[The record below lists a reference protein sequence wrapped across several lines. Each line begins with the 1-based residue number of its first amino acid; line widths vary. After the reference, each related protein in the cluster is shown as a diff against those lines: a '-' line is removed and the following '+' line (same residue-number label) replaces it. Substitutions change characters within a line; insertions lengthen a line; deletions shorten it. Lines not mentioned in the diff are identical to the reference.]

1 MATTLK
7 KELKE
12 IIQYR
17 NAYFLAFS
25 ATTGYV
31 CFGWDIGLIGGVI
44 ALPSFQEYFGLLS
57 ESASAQASFDGNIV
71 SVLQAGGFFGALSS
85 SYFSSRFGRKPVML
99 ASAIIY
105 LVGSIIQSTAGI
117 GMSSNVG
124 LKILYF
130 SRFLGGVG
138 VGLMAALVPSYV
150 AECSPRAIRGRC
162 TGSIEVAVGLGNML
176 AFWVNYSVSLN
187 ISPGQMQWRLPII
200 SQMVPGVLF
209 LFLMLFQPE
218 SPRWLV
224 ERGRYDE
231 AAAALAYIAR
241 KDPDDDAVV
250 LTLREIRADFVG
262 KHNLPLLAQFRKMGE
277 SRAIALRCI
286 IPSIATFFQQWSGT
300 NAINYY
306 APQIFASLGITGTS
320 QTLFATGIY
329 GVVKFVV
336 TCLTLAFVIERW
348 GRKRT
353 LIYGGIA
360 QGLMMLWIG
369 GYSGAHP
376 NQGVV
381 AGTYVSIVAIYLF
394 GVFFCL
400 GWGFTPLVLGSEV
413 APGHL
418 RTAVMSLASATTWL
432 FTYVIAQITPIMLD
446 RITYG
451 TYLVFGV
458 ASFIMVA
465 WVYVFIPETT
475 GYPLEDIKYLFE
487 KDIIIRSL
495 EDAPGGWIFLGRRR
509 AVSVEELKAI
519 DALPTHS
526 PKEVLEELKTR
537 SEEESPSGQN
547 HSRSRKNSEKWE
559 DPLII

>member
-1 MATTLK
+1 
-7 KELKE
+7 
-12 IIQYR
+12 
-17 NAYFLAFS
+17 
-25 ATTGYV
+25 
-31 CFGWDIGLIGGVI
+31 
-44 ALPSFQEYFGLLS
+44 
-57 ESASAQASFDGNIV
+57 
-71 SVLQAGGFFGALSS
+71 
-85 SYFSSRFGRKPVML
+85 
-99 ASAIIY
+99 
-105 LVGSIIQSTAGI
+105 
-117 GMSSNVG
+117 
-124 LKILYF
+124 
-130 SRFLGGVG
+130 
-138 VGLMAALVPSYV
+138 
-150 AECSPRAIRGRC
+150 
-162 TGSIEVAVGLGNML
+162 
-176 AFWVNYSVSLN
+176 
-187 ISPGQMQWRLPII
+187 MQWRLPII
-200 SQMVPGVLF
+200 AQLIPGALF

-231 AAAALAYIAR
+231 AAEALAYIAR

-250 LTLREIRADFVG
+250 LTLGEIRADFVG
-262 KHNLPLLAQFRKMGE
+262 KHNLPLLTQFRKMGE
-277 SRAIALRCI
+277 SKSIALRCI
-286 IPSIATFFQQWSGT
+286 IPSLATFLQQWSGT

-306 APQIFASLGITGTS
+306 TPEIFAGLGVTGTS

-336 TCLTLAFVIERW
+336 TCMTLAFVIESW

-353 LIYGGIA
+353 LIYGGLA

-369 GYSGAHP
+369 GYAGAHP

-381 AGTYVSIVAIYLF
+381 PGTYVSIVAIYLF

-418 RTAVMSLASATTWL
+418 RTAVISLASATTWL

-458 ASFIMVA
+458 ASFIMAA

-487 KDIIIRSL
+487 KDIILRSL
-495 EDAPGGWIFLGRRR
+495 EDAPLGWVFLGKRR

-526 PKEVLEELKTR
+526 SKEALEEQQSR
-537 SEEESPSGQN
+537 SEEGSAQGHSLNRKGSQGHSLNRKGSQGQSLN
-547 HSRSRKNSEKWE
+547 RKGSQGHSLNRMGSQKWE

>member
-1 MATTLK
+1 MVTTLK
-7 KELKE
+7 RELQD
-12 IIQYR
+12 IVQYR

-31 CFGWDIGLIGGVI
+31 CFGWDIGLIGGVL

-57 ESASAQASFDGNIV
+57 ESASARASLSGNIV

-85 SYFSSRFGRKPVML
+85 SYFSSRFGRKPILL

-105 LVGSIIQSTAGI
+105 LIGSIIQSTTGI
-117 GMSSNVG
+117 GMSPSVG
-124 LKILYF
+124 LKVLYF
-130 SRFLGGVG
+130 SRFFSGVG
-138 VGLMAALVPSYV
+138 VGLMSALVPSYV
-150 AECSPRAIRGRC
+150 SECAPRAIRGRC

-187 ISPGQMQWRLPII
+187 ISPGEMQWRLPFIVQII
-200 SQMVPGVLF
+200 PGALF
-209 LFLMLFQPE
+209 LFFMLFQPE

-224 ERGRYDE
+224 EHGRYEE
-231 AAAALAYIAR
+231 AAAALAYITR
-241 KDPDDDAVV
+241 KKPSDDAVV
-250 LTLREIRADFVG
+250 LTLSEIRADFVG
-262 KHNLPLLAQFRKMGE
+262 KHKLSLLAQFRKMGE
-277 SRAIALRCI
+277 SKVIALRCI

-306 APQIFASLGITGTS
+306 SPQIFAGLGFSSTS
-320 QTLFATGIY
+320 STLFATGIY
-329 GVVKFVV
+329 GVVKFVA
-336 TCLTLAFVIERW
+336 TCITLAFVIESW

-353 LIYGGIA
+353 LIYGGVA

-369 GYSGAHP
+369 GYTGVHP
-376 NQGVV
+376 KQDVV
-381 AGTYVSIVAIYLF
+381 PATYVSIVAVYLY
-394 GVFFCL
+394 GVFFSL

-418 RTAVMSLASATTWL
+418 RTAVMSLASGMTWL
-432 FTYVIAQITPIMLD
+432 FTYVITQITPTMLD

-458 ASFIMVA
+458 ASFIMAV
-465 WVYVFIPETT
+465 WVYIFIPETT

-487 KDIIIRSL
+487 QDIIVRSL
-495 EDAPGGWIFLGRRR
+495 EDAPGGWMFLGSRR
-509 AVSVEELKAI
+509 AVSVEELKAL
-519 DALPTHS
+519 DALPPNS
-526 PKEVLEELKTR
+526 PKEILEELR
-537 SEEESPSGQN
+537 SGSEEESAQG
-547 HSRSRKNSEKWE
+547 HSLRNSQKLE

>member
-1 MATTLK
+1 MATSFR
-7 KELKE
+7 KELRD

-31 CFGWDIGLIGGVI
+31 CFGWDIGLIGGVL

-57 ESASAQASFDGNIV
+57 ESASARASLSANIV
-71 SVLQAGGFFGALSS
+71 SVLQAGGFFGALFST
-85 SYFSSRFGRKPVML
+85 YFGSRFGRKPVLL
-99 ASAIIY
+99 ASGVIY
-105 LVGSIIQSTAGI
+105 LIGSIIQSTAGI
-117 GMSSNVG
+117 GTSPAVG
-124 LKILYF
+124 LKVLYF
-130 SRFLGGVG
+130 SRFFGGMG
-138 VGLMAALVPSYV
+138 VGLMSALVPTYV
-150 AECSPRAIRGRC
+150 SECAPRAIRGRC

-176 AFWVNYSVSLN
+176 AFWVNYSVSLD

-200 SQMVPGVLF
+200 AQIIPGTLF
-209 LFLMLFQPE
+209 LFFMLFQPE

-224 ERGRYDE
+224 ERDRYED

-241 KDPDDDAVV
+241 KDQDDDAVV
-250 LTLREIRADFVG
+250 LTLSEIRADFVG
-262 KHNLPLLAQFRKMGE
+262 KHRLPLLTQFRKMGE
-277 SRAIALRCI
+277 SKIIFLRCI
-286 IPSIATFFQQWSGT
+286 IPSLATFFQQWSGT

-306 APQIFASLGITGTS
+306 TPQIFAGLGFSSTS
-320 QTLFATGIY
+320 SALFATGIY

-336 TCLTLAFVIERW
+336 TCITLAFVIESW

-353 LIYGGIA
+353 LIYGGLG

-369 GYSGAHP
+369 GYTGAHP
-376 NQGVV
+376 NQGIVP
-381 AGTYVSIVAIYLF
+381 GTYVSIVAVYLY
-394 GVFFCL
+394 GVSFCL

-418 RTAVMSLASATTWL
+418 RTAVMSLATANTWL
-432 FTYVIAQITPIMLD
+432 FTYVIAQITPIMLN

-458 ASFIMVA
+458 ASFIMVV
-465 WVYVFIPETT
+465 WVYIFIPETT

-487 KDIIIRSL
+487 KDIIVRSL
-495 EDAPGGWIFLGRRR
+495 EDAPGGRIFLGKRRT
-509 AVSVEELKAI
+509 VSMEELKAV
-519 DALPTHS
+519 DALPTS
-526 PKEVLEELKTR
+526 SSKDISEELRSR
-537 SEEESPSGQN
+537 SEEESAQG
-547 HSRSRKNSEKWE
+547 HSLRNSISQKWE

>member
-7 KELKE
+7 RELRD

-31 CFGWDIGLIGGVI
+31 CFGWDIGLIGGVL

-57 ESASAQASFDGNIV
+57 ESASARASLSANIV
-71 SVLQAGGFFGALSS
+71 SVLQAGGFFGALFS
-85 SYFSSRFGRKPVML
+85 SYFASRFGRKPVLL
-99 ASAIIY
+99 ASGVIY
-105 LVGSIIQSTAGI
+105 LIGSIIQSTAGI
-117 GMSSNVG
+117 GTSPAVG
-124 LKILYF
+124 LKVLYF
-130 SRFLGGVG
+130 SRFFGGMG
-138 VGLMAALVPSYV
+138 VGLMSALVPTYV
-150 AECSPRAIRGRC
+150 SECAPRAIRGRC

-200 SQMVPGVLF
+200 AQIIPGALF
-209 LFLMLFQPE
+209 LFFMLFQPE

-224 ERGRYDE
+224 ERGSYEE

-241 KDPDDDAVV
+241 KDKDDDAVV
-250 LTLREIRADFVG
+250 LTLSEIRADFIG
-262 KHNLPLLAQFRKMGE
+262 KHRLPLLTQFRKMGE
-277 SRAIALRCI
+277 SKIIFLRCI
-286 IPSIATFFQQWSGT
+286 IPSLATFFQQWSGT

-306 APQIFASLGITGTS
+306 APEIFASLGISSTS
-320 QTLFATGIY
+320 STLFATGIY
-329 GVVKFVV
+329 GVVKFVM
-336 TCLTLAFVIERW
+336 TLITLAFIIESW

-353 LIYGGIA
+353 LIYGGLS

-369 GYSGAHP
+369 GYAGAHP
-376 NQGVV
+376 NQGIVP
-381 AGTYVSIVAIYLF
+381 GTYVSIVAIYLF
-394 GVFFCL
+394 GVFFSL

-418 RTAVMSLASATTWL
+418 RTAAMSLATATTWL
-432 FTYVIAQITPIMLD
+432 FTYVIAQITPIMLN

-458 ASFIMVA
+458 ASFIMAV
-465 WVYVFIPETT
+465 WVYIFIPETT

-487 KDIIIRSL
+487 KDIIVRSL
-495 EDAPGGWIFLGRRR
+495 EDAPGGRIFVGKRR
-509 AVSVEELKAI
+509 AVSVEELKAV
-519 DALPTHS
+519 DVLSMNS
-526 PKEVLEELKTR
+526 PKDISEELR
-537 SEEESPSGQN
+537 SEEASAQG
-547 HSRSRKNSEKWE
+547 HSLRNSNSQKFE

>member
-1 MATTLK
+1 MATSFRR
-7 KELKE
+7 ELRD

-31 CFGWDIGLIGGVI
+31 CFGWDIGLIGGVL
-44 ALPSFQEYFGLLS
+44 ALPSFQQYFGLLS
-57 ESASAQASFDGNIV
+57 EPASVRASLSANIV
-71 SVLQAGGFFGALSS
+71 SVLQAGGFFGALFST
-85 SYFSSRFGRKPVML
+85 YFGSRFGRKPVLL
-99 ASAIIY
+99 ASGVIY

-117 GMSSNVG
+117 GTSPAVG
-124 LKILYF
+124 LKVLYF
-130 SRFLGGVG
+130 SRFFGGMG
-138 VGLMAALVPSYV
+138 VGLMSALVPTYV
-150 AECSPRAIRGRC
+150 SECSPRAIRGRC

-200 SQMVPGVLF
+200 AQIIPGALF
-209 LFLMLFQPE
+209 LFFMLFQPE

-224 ERGRYDE
+224 ERDRYED
-231 AAAALAYIAR
+231 AAAALSYIAR
-241 KDPDDDAVV
+241 KDQDDDAVV
-250 LTLREIRADFVG
+250 LTLSEIRADFVG
-262 KHNLPLLAQFRKMGE
+262 KHRLPLLTQFRKMGE
-277 SRAIALRCI
+277 SKIIFLRCI
-286 IPSIATFFQQWSGT
+286 IPSLATFFQQWSGT

-306 APQIFASLGITGTS
+306 TPQIFAGLGFSSTS
-320 QTLFATGIY
+320 SALFATGIY

-336 TCLTLAFVIERW
+336 TCLTLAFVIESW

-353 LIYGGIA
+353 LIYGGLG

-369 GYSGAHP
+369 GYTGAHP

-381 AGTYVSIVAIYLF
+381 PGTYVSIVAVYLY
-394 GVFFCL
+394 GVSFCL

-418 RTAVMSLASATTWL
+418 RTAVMSLAAANTWL
-432 FTYVIAQITPIMLD
+432 FTYVIAQITPIMLN

-458 ASFIMVA
+458 ASLIMVV
-465 WVYVFIPETT
+465 WVYIFIPETT

-487 KDIIIRSL
+487 KDIIVRSL
-495 EDAPGGWIFLGRRR
+495 EDAPGGRIFLGKRR
-509 AVSVEELKAI
+509 AVSMEELKAV
-519 DALPTHS
+519 DALPTS
-526 PKEVLEELKTR
+526 SSKDISEELRSR
-537 SEEESPSGQN
+537 SEEESAQS
-547 HSRSRKNSEKWE
+547 HSLRNSNSQKWE

>member
-1 MATTLK
+1 MMATTLK
-7 KELKE
+7 KELRD

-31 CFGWDIGLIGGVI
+31 CFGWDIGLIGGVL
-44 ALPSFQEYFGLLS
+44 ALPSFQQYFGLLS
-57 ESASAQASFDGNIV
+57 ESASARASLSANIV
-71 SVLQAGGFFGALSS
+71 SVLQAGGFFGALFS
-85 SYFSSRFGRKPVML
+85 SYFASRFGRKPALL
-99 ASAIIY
+99 ASGVIY
-105 LVGSIIQSTAGI
+105 LIGSIIQSTAGI
-117 GMSSNVG
+117 GTSPAVG
-124 LKILYF
+124 LKVLYF
-130 SRFLGGVG
+130 SRFFGGMG
-138 VGLMAALVPSYV
+138 VGLMSALVPTYV
-150 AECSPRAIRGRC
+150 SECAPRAIRGRC

-200 SQMVPGVLF
+200 AQIVPGALF
-209 LFLMLFQPE
+209 LFFMLFQPE

-224 ERGRYDE
+224 ERGRYEE
-231 AAAALAYIAR
+231 AAAALAHIAS
-241 KDPDDDAVV
+241 KNLDDNAVV
-250 LTLREIRADFVG
+250 LTLSEIRADFVG
-262 KHNLPLLAQFRKMGE
+262 KHRLLLLTQFRKMVE
-277 SRAIALRCI
+277 SRVIFLRCI
-286 IPSIATFFQQWSGT
+286 IPSLATFFQQWSGT

-306 APQIFASLGITGTS
+306 SPQIFAGLGFSSTS
-320 QTLFATGIY
+320 SALFATGIY

-353 LIYGGIA
+353 LIYGGLA

-369 GYSGAHP
+369 GYAGAHP

-381 AGTYVSIVAIYLF
+381 PATYVSIVAIYLY

-458 ASFIMVA
+458 ASFIMA
-465 WVYVFIPETT
+465 IWVYIFIPETT

-487 KDIIIRSL
+487 KDIIVRSL
-495 EDAPGGWIFLGRRR
+495 EDAPGGRIFLGKRR
-509 AVSVEELKAI
+509 AVSVDELKAI
-519 DALPTHS
+519 DDLPMNS
-526 PKEVLEELKTR
+526 PKDVSEELKLP
-537 SEEESPSGQN
+537 SEEESMKGYSLRNLKSQ
-547 HSRSRKNSEKWE
+547 KLE